1 MPGTIRDSIRLSDI
15 LREELRRRPIA
26 TSLATPRAL
35 SYEDVLRAFPVRAR
49 GDLQSA
55 FVEGS
60 FPISE
65 ELRLRLEGG
74 KEGEGGR
81 GLATLMGRF

>member
-1 MPGTIRDSIRLSDI
+1 MPGTTRDSIRLSDI
-15 LREELRRRPIA
+15 LREELRRRPVA

-49 GDLQSA
+49 GSLENP

-74 KEGEGGR
+74 KEGGGGR